1 MATKFFDKT
10 KIAKKEFY
18 GAKKPMK
25 IWDVDVG
32 NVVKILNLIKM
43 KNNSKYLI
51 RYLGDVIRPLVM
63 VLPKMSG
70 YIKTFK
76 DKDKN
81 KNNQLMFFRIDND
94 KLIEKYKT
102 IWTKIED
109 MQNIELNA
117 LPVYDDDRYIKTKI
131 KINCDKFYT
140 NVCGLNVQEDG
151 VGWES
156 ITIISI
162 HYFLVYENKYYL
174 QVKAPT
180 ILGRVA

>member
-63 VLPKMSG
+63 ILPKMSG

-76 DKDKN
+76 DKDK
-81 KNNQLMFFRIDND
+81 K
-94 KLIEKYKT
+94 
-102 IWTKIED
+102 
-109 MQNIELNA
+109 
-117 LPVYDDDRYIKTKI
+117 
-131 KINCDKFYT
+131 
-140 NVCGLNVQEDG
+140 
-151 VGWES
+151 
-156 ITIISI
+156 
-162 HYFLVYENKYYL
+162 
-174 QVKAPT
+174 
-180 ILGRVA
+180 